1 MLKTGKQM
9 KLELFENYKIISGTI
24 DNKNPKSMYL
34 TISAWGKPIV
44 DGDIIYSDII
54 RKMNKEIKSTLF
66 ANIDETLFDI
76 NRTIVDLDMRN
87 SGITFNKKSYM
98 NCEITLFKLNDFKI
112 QDKKIK
118 ECIKQIS
125 NDVILKV
132 FDVSP
137 YFEFHKTKK

>member
-44 DGDIIYSDII
+44 DGDVIYSDII

-66 ANIDETLFDI
+66 NNIDETLFDI

-125 NDVILKV
+125 SDVILKL